1 LPAENNRYGK
11 EIISL
16 RSIISAVFN
25 EVDDA
30 EFAAKR
36 VSESG
41 IKIYKRRI
49 EGTRKYVDE
58 DEPLKDIFSD
68 KEAFSL
74 GAGSVILGS
83 FPSSFA
89 FSKKIHAP
97 DYVYS
102 AKTDIYNSS
111 PRLIIE
117 TDSESANAVRRILR
131 NSHGRHIKD
140 MQKQ

>member
-1 LPAENNRYGK
+1 M
-11 EIISL
+11 

-102 AKTDIYNSS
+102 AKRTYTTAARAIMK
-111 PRLIIE
+111 R
-117 TDSESANAVRRILR
+117 TQRRKRGQRILR
-131 NSHGRHIKD
+131 NSTEDISKICKVVTSHIAIHL
-140 MQKQ
+140 